1 MYAWMYVND
10 FSLTKVDTNMKQ
22 YVNWVASL
30 MTKTDPNNVDI
41 RDEVKYE
48 IPSGNVYT
56 GGWCRP
62 QNDGP
67 GLRSITLIT

>member
-22 YVNWVASL
+22 YVKWVASL

-48 IPSGNVYT
+48 IPSGNV
-56 GGWCRP
+56 
-62 QNDGP
+62 
-67 GLRSITLIT
+67 